1 MNTIPPA
8 NDLEL
13 LDLLRVEGPMD
24 VTEMAQAVGVTAT
37 AIRQR
42 LGRLM
47 AEGAIRRRS
56 VREGRGRPKHV
67 YELTERGVR
76 LTGSN
81 FTDLAFALWEG
92 VCAVDDPQTREA
104 IIRAVA
110 AKLAEKYA
118 AEVAGT
124 TPAQRMEAL
133 IHLLG
138 QRRVPFRVDKED
150 GLPVLNAEV
159 CPYPGLAETNRDI
172 CRLEKLML
180 SQLMGHEMDL
190 AECRADGSDS
200 CRFCLSPG
208 STADAAGE
216 SAP

>member
-1 MNTIPPA
+1 
-8 NDLEL
+8 
-13 LDLLRVEGPMD
+13 MD
-24 VTEMAQAVGVTAT
+24 VTEMANAVGVTAT

-81 FTDLAFALWEG
+81 FTDLALALWEG
-92 VCAVDDPQTREA
+92 ICAVDDPEVRET
-104 IIRAVA
+104 IIRSVA

-118 AEVAGT
+118 SEVAGT
-124 TPAQRMEAL
+124 TPTQRMEAL

-159 CPYPGLAETNRDI
+159 CPYPGLADTNRDI
-172 CRLEKLML
+172 CRLEMLML

-190 AECRADGSDS
+190 TECRADGSDS
-200 CRFCLSPG
+200 CRFCLSTSSA
-208 STADAAGE
+208 STDTGGDAG
-216 SAP
+216 P